1 MLTNKDKAQ
10 LLRDAVEL
18 MEQADA
24 LVQKALGD
32 SDSTQI
38 THEAIED
45 VVVDLM
51 YDIAELDGML

>member
-38 THEAIED
+38 THEASED
-45 VVVDLM
+45 VIVALM
-51 YDIAELDGML
+51 YDIAELEGML

>member
-32 SDSTQI
+32 SYSTQI

>member
-1 MLTNKDKAQ
+1 
-10 LLRDAVEL
+10 

-51 YDIAELDGML
+51 HDIAELDGML